1 MPSTTA
7 PPASTW
13 TVGAEGLSG
22 VLEGLDPAQRAAVLA
37 DAPVVAVLAGAGS
50 GKTRVLTRRI
60 ARRIADG
67 SVEAR
72 HVLALTFTRKA
83 AGELR
88 SRIGALTGHLPA
100 AASSPSVHTFHALGG
115 ALLQRWWLD
124 RGERPWDVT
133 RDRQALLRE
142 ALRAA
147 GAEHLRPGELGAEI
161 EWAKATLLDPDAYE
175 GLADQAA
182 LWRDVDVP
190 AVAAAWRR
198 YEEAKQGRRVLDVD
212 DLVQLP
218 ASLLAEDQA
227 FAEARRWWHR
237 HLFVD
242 EAQDLNPAQL
252 RLVTLLLGD
261 EPDLCLVGDP
271 DQAVYGWNGA
281 DPGLLVDLAAGLP
294 AGSVHRLGTNHRST
308 APIVA
313 AASSILRSPTAP
325 VSGSTDDTRWPLPE
339 VTGHPDEVA
348 ESHAIAHRLL
358 EARWRGARAWSAM
371 AVLAR
376 TRAQLDVIAAALA
389 ARDIPHRLP
398 GSLLDR
404 PEVLEV
410 LRGLRAIDAGR
421 RLPLRRLAGDLP
433 ELVEQVLATAAP
445 PAPPGEVPVEGEEAP
460 DPVAELRRAHLDALV
475 ELVDECRQAV
485 PDADLDVFR
494 SWSRGVLGARGGEQG
509 YDRRGVTL
517 TTFHRA
523 KGLEWPVVVV
533 AGCETGLVPHR
544 RATSP
549 EARAEER
556 RLAYVA
562 ATRAVEELHLT
573 WAHERSTPWGVGR
586 AARSP
591 FLEGLEASVARPV
604 DDSKARAARL
614 AGLRRAR
621 AALRQPALAASPS
634 SRSPA

>member
-1 MPSTTA
+1 
-7 PPASTW
+7 
-13 TVGAEGLSG
+13 
-22 VLEGLDPAQRAAVLA
+22 
-37 DAPVVAVLAGAGS
+37 VAVLAGAGS

-88 SRIGALTGHLPA
+88 SRIATLTKHQQAAGSPA
-100 AASSPSVHTFHALGG
+100 VHTFHALGG

-133 RDRQALLRE
+133 RDRQGLLE
-142 ALRAA
+142 DVLRAD
-147 GAEHLRPGELGAEI
+147 GVDHLRPAELGSEI
-161 EWAKATLLDPDAYE
+161 EWAKAKLLDPDAYE
-175 GLADQAA
+175 RVAGEGTAG
-182 LWRDVDVP
+182 RGVDTT

-198 YEEAKQGRRVLDVD
+198 YEEEKRRRRVLDVD
-212 DLVQLP
+212 DFIALP
-218 ASLLAEDQA
+218 VRLLAEDPS
-227 FAEARRWWHR
+227 FAGARRWWHR

-281 DPGLLVDLAAGLP
+281 DPRLLLDLAARLP
-294 AGSVHRLGTNHRST
+294 DGAVHRLGTNHRST

-325 VSGSTDDTRWPLPE
+325 VGADVDNTRWPLPE
-339 VTGHPDEVA
+339 VTAHADEVA
-348 ESHAIAHRLL
+348 ESHAIAHRLR
-358 EARWRGARAWSAM
+358 EARWRGARAWSSM
-371 AVLAR
+371 AVLTR
-376 TRAQLDVIAAALA
+376 TRAQLDVVAAALA
-389 ARDIPHRLP
+389 VRDIPHRLP

-404 PEVLEV
+404 PEVVQV
-410 LRGLRAIDAGR
+410 LRALRTVDAGR
-421 RLPLRRLAGDLP
+421 HLPLRRLAGDLTD
-433 ELVEQVLATAAP
+433 LVEQVLAGPVLEGGAP
-445 PAPPGEVPVEGEEAP
+445 TEGGDAP
-460 DPVAELRRAHLDALV
+460 DPVTELRRAHLEALV
-475 ELVDECRQAV
+475 ELVDECCQAV
-485 PDADLDVFR
+485 PDGDLDVFR
-494 SWSRGVLGARGGEQG
+494 SWSRGVLGARGAEQG
-509 YDRRGVTL
+509 DDRRGVTL

-533 AGCETGLVPHR
+533 AGCETRLMPHH
-544 RATSP
+544 RATTP
-549 EARAEER
+549 AAQAEER

-573 WAHERSTPWGVGR
+573 WAHKRATPWGVR
-586 AARSP
+586 AAARSP
-591 FLEGLEASVARPV
+591 FLDDLEASVARPV
-604 DDSKARAARL
+604 GDVDARAARL

-621 AALRQPALAASPS
+621 EALRPPTHA
-634 SRSPA
+634 